1 MNLKKIFAVSIA
13 GLLTV
18 SILFGCTALQQA
30 SDTTEDVTTSL
41 HFVDYT
47 RQGDGNGAGDGYYHL
62 VPRADSSNNICF
74 VDYKSRTQ
82 VYLCNRPECEH
93 CDDTCTSWS
102 VSYTH
107 LVPMYSV
114 LPLK

>member
-47 RQGDGNGAGDGYYHL
+47 GR
-62 VPRADSSNNICF
+62 RKWC
-74 VDYKSRTQ
+74 
-82 VYLCNRPECEH
+82 
-93 CDDTCTSWS
+93 W
-102 VSYTH
+102 
-107 LVPMYSV
+107 
-114 LPLK
+114 